1 MGTLYENI
9 NVLCLKKNVTGSK
22 MCTDIGIS
30 RNFMTELKYGR
41 KADAS
46 GETIKKIAD
55 YFGVS
60 ADEVLNGKKETAQPE
75 GQTAE
80 SEYDKFWRSLTE
92 DQKRA
97 FYEFM
102 HPQK

>member
-1 MGTLYENI
+1 
-9 NVLCLKKNVTGSK
+9 
-22 MCTDIGIS
+22 MCSDIGLS
-30 RNFMTELKYGR
+30 RGFMTDLKMGR
-41 KADAS
+41 KQTAS
-46 GETIKKIAD
+46 SETIKKIAD

-60 ADEVLNGKKETAQPE
+60 TDEVLNGKKETAQPD

-80 SEYDKFWRSLTE
+80 SEYDEFWRSLTE
-92 DQKRA
+92 DRKRA